1 MNEFA
6 LLSRRTGQLQKQLD
20 RGKTQNPIIQD
31 YDFMVTPTCPPTT
44 SISIR
49 SGKAWRNAAYWFV
62 IGYNVEKPTV
72 TIDLT
77 TEKIVKF
84 DFPAA
89 GIPLDLS
96 FVNPYYY
103 KSMALMYNLDWI
115 FYEQYGI
122 DYVEDECKFHYLAAD
137 TEYATAGEAEAEID
151 LMLNGGLANDPYAEQ
166 GLYYTYSFPIWSI
179 ILRNTGITGADG
191 QIQPI
196 DQVNRGR
203 SYLYRDLRPGKNWI
217 VA

>member
-1 MNEFA
+1 MNELG
-6 LLSRRTGQLQKQLD
+6 LLSRRTNRLQKQLD
-20 RGKTQNPIIQD
+20 RGKTQNPVIQD
-31 YDFMVTPTCPPTT
+31 YDFMVTPTCPPST

-72 TIDLT
+72 TIDIT
-77 TEKIVKF
+77 TERILKN
-84 DFPAA
+84 DWPNP

-96 FVNPYYY
+96 FANAYYY
-103 KSMALMYNLDWI
+103 KAMVLVYNLDWI
-115 FYEQYGI
+115 FYEQYGEEYVI
-122 DYVEDECKFHYLAAD
+122 DQCKFYYLAAD

-151 LMLNGGLANDPYAEQ
+151 LMLNGGLCGGEREQ
-166 GLYYTYSFPIWSI
+166 GLYYEYAFPIWSI
-179 ILRNTGITGADG
+179 ILCNTGVTGVEG

-217 VA
+217 IA